1 MTYMDGY
8 IHEGV
13 QMHVCL
19 WRGGCISR
27 CRLPCV
33 CVCVQG
39 LHAYSMCACA
49 AGASVT
55 CLCLSCAA
63 GRNGLG
69 QWELHSA
76 EGQSSGVFTAGKVGV
91 WNLGEAGLRPPSQV
105 TCSQGG
111 ERLWEVQREGGTEAK
126 GQGGDLGWETL

>member
-1 MTYMDGY
+1 MYACG
-8 IHEGV
+8 GV
-13 QMHVCL
+13 YAYLGAC
-19 WRGGCISR
+19 
-27 CRLPCV
+27 CRV
-33 CVCVQG
+33 CVCACTHG
-39 LHAYSMCACA
+39 LACLQHVCCA